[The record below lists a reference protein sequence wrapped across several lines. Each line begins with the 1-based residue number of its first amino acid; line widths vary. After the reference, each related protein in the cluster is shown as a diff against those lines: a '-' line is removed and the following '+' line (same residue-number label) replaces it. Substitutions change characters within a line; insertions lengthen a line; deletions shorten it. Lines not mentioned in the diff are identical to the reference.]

1 MKKAFGNIAWT
12 LGAYILLC
20 IYHMMLVPH
29 FLQYELNPSLERKSS
44 FLIDFL
50 IAPVGGGFLVAILLG
65 VVIAFLRNADI
76 MHLQNLSGARTNLRV
91 LWKDLLKR
99 LLLVFAGVVVLTLF
113 FDYFSGRLYT
123 MVADMIMKLTQMDH
137 LDQIAL
143 VRGYDDIPFAT
154 MRIAAGFA
162 GAIVPNIFSI
172 AELFLVYLVYK
183 TMCLLF
189 CSQMKKTV
197 IA

>member
-1 MKKAFGNIAWT
+1 MKKVFGNIAWT
-12 LGAYILLC
+12 LGTYLLLC
-20 IYHMMLVPH
+20 IYHMMSVPY
-29 FLQYELNPSLERKSS
+29 FLQFELNPSLERESS

-50 IAPVGGGFLVAILLG
+50 TAPVGAGFLVAILLG
-65 VVIAFLRNADI
+65 IVIAFLKNADI
-76 MHLQNLSGARTNLRV
+76 MHLQNLLGVRTNLRES
-91 LWKDLLKR
+91 WKDLLKR

-123 MVADMIMKLTQMDH
+123 VVADMIMKLTHMDH

-162 GAIVPNIFSI
+162 GAIVPYVFSI

-183 TMCLLF
+183 VVCLLF
-189 CSQMKKTV
+189 CSQTKKTV
-197 IA
+197 IP